1 MSYII
6 FTTIPI
12 AIKNKDPKNIIGN
25 TPINTI
31 INSTASVY
39 SIAFNLVVIL
49 NCFRWVK
56 ILAYFADL

>member
-6 FTTIPI
+6 FTAVPI

-25 TPINTI
+25 TPANTI

-39 SIAFNLVVIL
+39 NIAFNLVDI
-49 NCFRWVK
+49 
-56 ILAYFADL
+56 